1 MQSLVN
7 ELFDSFQYLNEVII
21 MSKVISVASQKVLV
35 DVLTTVDK
43 LENKWVAVTD
53 SLMADGITS
62 FDLEST
68 KTGENDKL
76 RAQVKSIIVSTFRKA
91 DQDLL
96 AKDSKT
102 LEAAQKIERKALI
115 QKVGARLSLIESK
128 LRKAESDTDDGS
140 GAQESSKSEVQKIQA
155 KLDEVLSK
163 LNKLENPQ
171 FDVVE
176 TVKLVKTVKG
186 MIPTV

>member
-21 MSKVISVASQKVLV
+21 MSKVISTASQKVLV
-35 DVLTTVDK
+35 DVLTAVDK

-62 FDLEST
+62 FDLESS

-76 RAQVKSIIVSTFRKA
+76 RAQVKSIIVSTFAKRE
-91 DQDLL
+91 QDLL

-102 LEAAQKIERKALI
+102 LEANQKIERKALI

-128 LRKAESDTDDGS
+128 LRKSESDGTES
-140 GAQESSKSEVQKIQA
+140 GAQESSKSELQKIQA
-155 KLDEVLSK
+155 KLDEVLVK
-163 LNKLENPQ
+163 LNKLENAE
-171 FDVVE
+171 FDLVE
-176 TVKLVKTVKG
+176 TVKLVKVVKG
-186 MIPTV
+186 MIPAV

>member
-1 MQSLVN
+1 
-7 ELFDSFQYLNEVII
+7 
-21 MSKVISVASQKVLV
+21 MSKVISSASQKVLV
-35 DVLTTVDK
+35 DALTTQDK

-76 RAQVKSIIVSTFRKA
+76 RAQVKSIIVSTFRKV

-102 LEAAQKIERKALI
+102 LEANQKIERKALL

-128 LRKAESDTDDGS
+128 LRKSESDDTES

>member
-1 MQSLVN
+1 
-7 ELFDSFQYLNEVII
+7 
-21 MSKVISVASQKVLV
+21 MSKVISAVTQKVLV
-35 DVLTTVDK
+35 DALTTQDK
-43 LENKWVAVTD
+43 LENKWVAVAD
-53 SLMADGITS
+53 SFMADGIKS
-62 FDLEST
+62 ADLESS

-76 RAQVKSIIVSTFRKA
+76 RAQAKSIIISTFRKV

-102 LEAAQKIERKALI
+102 LEANQKIERKALI

-128 LRKAESDTDDGS
+128 LRKAESDDTES

>member
-1 MQSLVN
+1 
-7 ELFDSFQYLNEVII
+7 
-21 MSKVISVASQKVLV
+21 MSKVISAASQKVLF
-35 DVLTTVDK
+35 DALTAQDK
-43 LENKWVAVTD
+43 VEHKWVAVAD
-53 SLMADGITS
+53 SFMADGIKS
-62 FDLEST
+62 IDLAAS

-76 RAQVKSIIVSTFRKA
+76 RAQAKSIIISTFSKA
-91 DQDLL
+91 NQDLL

-115 QKVGARLSLIESK
+115 QKVGSRLSLIESK
-128 LRKAESDTDDGS
+128 LRAAEYDPET
-140 GAQESSKSEVQKIQA
+140 GAQESGKTEVQKIQE

-163 LNKLENPQ
+163 LNKLDSPQ

-186 MIPTV
+186 MIPAV

>member
-1 MQSLVN
+1 
-7 ELFDSFQYLNEVII
+7 

-35 DVLTTVDK
+35 DVLTAVDK

-128 LRKAESDTDDGS
+128 LRKAESDDTES

>member
-1 MQSLVN
+1 
-7 ELFDSFQYLNEVII
+7 
-21 MSKVISVASQKVLV
+21 MSKVISSASQKVLV
-35 DVLTTVDK
+35 DALKAQSTV
-43 LENKWVAVTD
+43 ENKWVAVTD

-62 FDLEST
+62 FDLEKT

-76 RAQVKSIIVSTFRKA
+76 RAQVKSIIVSTFKQA

-96 AKDSKT
+96 AKDTKT
-102 LEAAQKIERKALI
+102 LDANQKIEKKGLGM
-115 QKVGARLSLIESK
+115 KVGARLSLIESK
-128 LRKAESDTDDGS
+128 LRKAESDDTES

>member
-1 MQSLVN
+1 
-7 ELFDSFQYLNEVII
+7 
-21 MSKVISVASQKVLV
+21 MSKVISAVSQKVLV
-35 DVLTTVDK
+35 DVLTTVNK

-53 SLMADGITS
+53 SLMADGIKS
-62 FDLEST
+62 ADLAAS

-76 RAQVKSIIVSTFRKA
+76 RDQVKAIIKTTFSKA

-102 LEAAQKIERKALI
+102 LEAAQKIERKGLI
-115 QKVGARLSLIESK
+115 QLIGSRLSLIESK
-128 LRKAESDTDDGS
+128 LRKAESDTDGES